1 MKKIIV
7 LVALSLIG
15 CSQDPSIETPTPLQI
30 DNSLVV
36 KESQGLKLESYI
48 VNKQVK
54 INSKLETAGNY
65 KIKIYNFDGKLV
77 SQEKVVG
84 EKGDNILSI
93 YVSALPVSSY
103 TVELQTEDDKLIG
116 RESFSMSDTPLKQ

>member
-1 MKKIIV
+1 MKKIIA

-15 CSQDPSIETPTPLQI
+15 CSQDPAIETPTPSQI
-30 DNSLVV
+30 DNSLVI
-36 KESQGLKLESYI
+36 KETQGLKLESYI
-48 VNKQVK
+48 VDKQVK

-65 KIKIYNFDGKLV
+65 KIKIYDFAGELV

-103 TVELQTEDDKLIG
+103 TVELQTEDNKLIG
-116 RESFSMSDTPLKQ
+116 RESFSMSDTPLK